1 MENTGELWWWIGMRT
16 VSNIIEE
23 SEMRILP
30 TAGFMQEALYATFWL
45 MIMSLLW
52 EAGFKGGG

>member
-1 MENTGELWWWIGMRT
+1 MLIGMRT

-30 TAGFMQEALYATFWL
+30 TAGLMLEALYATFWL
-45 MIMSLLW
+45 MIVSILW
-52 EAGFKGGG
+52 EAGFNGGG

>member
-1 MENTGELWWWIGMRT
+1 MRT
-16 VSNIIEE
+16 ASNIIEE
-23 SEMRILP
+23 SEMRILL
-30 TAGFMQEALYATFWL
+30 TAGFMLEAIYATFWL

>member
-1 MENTGELWWWIGMRT
+1 MRT

-23 SEMRILP
+23 SEMRILWM
-30 TAGFMQEALYATFWL
+30 TGYMLEAIYATFWL